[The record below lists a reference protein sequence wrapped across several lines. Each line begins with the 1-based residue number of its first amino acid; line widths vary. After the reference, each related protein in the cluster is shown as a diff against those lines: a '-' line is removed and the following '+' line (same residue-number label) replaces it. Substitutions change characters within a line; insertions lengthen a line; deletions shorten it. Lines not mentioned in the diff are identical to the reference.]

1 MYLLFNLYSDDALL
15 KTDQSILFKNK
26 KVSFSSISPAPS
38 THFSRKCF
46 GNWEAL
52 QGCSLST
59 NALLRSND
67 EFLIDSHQ
75 YQW

>member
-15 KTDQSILFKNK
+15 KTDQSILFKN
-26 KVSFSSISPAPS
+26 ISPAPS